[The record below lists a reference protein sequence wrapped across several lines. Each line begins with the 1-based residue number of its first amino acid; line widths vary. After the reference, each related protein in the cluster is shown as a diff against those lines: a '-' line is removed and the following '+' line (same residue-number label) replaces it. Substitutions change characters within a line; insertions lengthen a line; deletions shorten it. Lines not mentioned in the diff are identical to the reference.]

1 MLTNYPEPSEKL
13 SVYVDY
19 RICLYDI
26 VKIITITLNS
36 VKSKLAV
43 LKEAS
48 RLNDFKNYQHKTAT
62 YIEAVIC

>member
-1 MLTNYPEPSEKL
+1 MLTNYPEPSKKL
-13 SVYVDY
+13 SGYIDY

-26 VKIITITLNS
+26 VKIITITINS

-48 RLNDFKNYQHKTAT
+48 RLNDFKNYQHKTVT
-62 YIEAVIC
+62 YIAVVIC